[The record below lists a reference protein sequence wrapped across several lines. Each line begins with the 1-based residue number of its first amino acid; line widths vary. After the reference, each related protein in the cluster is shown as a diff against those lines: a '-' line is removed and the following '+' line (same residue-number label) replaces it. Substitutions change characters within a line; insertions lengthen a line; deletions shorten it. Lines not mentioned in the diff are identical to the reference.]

1 MTDIR
6 RRAQRPSIR
15 TRVRYRFDNA
25 LSRGPGVVIGWLGL
39 ITLAVIIVSSLLLTI
54 FQLDG
59 VAGEKRINWINDFW
73 ESLLRLLDPGTF
85 SGDYGWFTR
94 IITLFVT
101 LTGVFIAGSLIGL
114 ISNGIDQRVEE
125 LQKGRSTVLEYDHTV
140 ILGWSERVPPIVS
153 ELTIAN
159 ESRKHAAVVILADAE
174 KAEMEET
181 IRSTVPDLRTTK
193 VRCRHGEPW
202 LLENLEIANLGSARS
217 VVIVADNDAAA
228 VKCVLAV
235 RAFQDRAE
243 AGARFEGQIVVE
255 VEGEETAASLKS
267 LFPERLVTVRSTDV
281 VAELTAQACRQRGIS
296 AVFRELLDF
305 DGDEFYIAPFPQLVG
320 RTYAECQLA
329 FERCAI
335 VGVLQAGG
343 VVELNPDAD
352 RALRSDDELIG
363 IAEDDSLFIP
373 AASSVPAQV
382 VEVKNRA
389 VSTVQQRIVITGW
402 SRLGPRVVTELD
414 EFLTSSTTIDV
425 LIDPALVDVDEA
437 RRSVQTRNVGVR
449 FEELAGG
456 PEAAVARAG
465 QEPYHEAIVLGYRDA
480 LSVDDADARTL
491 LTLVAFRQ
499 AQLRNNS
506 EQVRLVAE
514 VLDQRNAKL
523 AQASGVDD
531 FVVSDELTSL
541 MLAQLS
547 ERGELVQVFDDL
559 FDHEGCSLEL
569 RPAPLYGGASAST
582 FADIVATAS
591 TQGVT
596 AIGYQLASTAEVK
609 LNPSKTAR
617 LQLRDEDF
625 VVVIAG

>member
-1 MTDIR
+1 MTDTHR
-6 RRAQRPSIR
+6 RPTRPTLR
-15 TRVRYRFDNA
+15 TRLRYRFDNA

-39 ITLAVIIVSSLLLTI
+39 ITLAVIIVSSLVLTI

-59 VAGEKRINWINDFW
+59 VAGDPRVSWFEDFW
-73 ESLLRLLDPGTF
+73 QSMLRLLDPGTF
-85 SGDYGWFTR
+85 SGDSGWFTR

-125 LQKGRSTVLEYDHTV
+125 LQKGRSTVIESDHTV

-153 ELTIAN
+153 ELAIAN
-159 ESRKHAAVVILADAE
+159 ESRKRAAVVILADAE
-174 KAEMEET
+174 KTEMEET
-181 IRSTVPDLRTTK
+181 IRSMVPNLRTTK
-193 VRCRHGEPW
+193 VVCRSGEPW
-202 LLENLEIANLGSARS
+202 LLENLQIANLGLARS
-217 VVIVADNDAAA
+217 VVIVAPNDAAA

-235 RAFQDRAE
+235 RAAQDLA
-243 AGARFEGQIVVE
+243 APGTRFSGQIVVE
-255 VEGEETAASLKS
+255 VEAEETAASLEA
-267 LFPERLVTVRSTDV
+267 LFPERLVTVRSSDV

-335 VGVLQAGG
+335 VGVLHSGG
-343 VVELNPDAD
+343 TVELNPAAD
-352 RALRSDDELIG
+352 RPLRADDELIG
-363 IAEDDSLFIP
+363 IAEDDSLFLP
-373 AASSVPAQV
+373 NTTTVPARALAV
-382 VEVKNRA
+382 NERA
-389 VSTVQQRIVITGW
+389 VSAEQQRIVITGW
-402 SRLGPRVVTELD
+402 SRLGPRVIAELD
-414 EFLTSSTTIDV
+414 EFLTTTTTIDV
-425 LIDPALVDVDEA
+425 LIDPALADVQAA
-437 RRSVQTRNVGVR
+437 RGSVAPRNVRVN
-449 FEELAGG
+449 FAELTGG
-456 PEAAVARAG
+456 PEAIVARAAVD
-465 QEPYHEAIVLGYRDA
+465 PYHEVIVLGYRDS
-480 LSVDDADARTL
+480 LSVEDADARTL

-499 AQLRNNS
+499 AQMRT
-506 EQVRLVAE
+506 EQRSVRLVAE
-514 VLDQRNAKL
+514 VLDQRNARL

-547 ERGELVQVFDDL
+547 ERGELAQVFDDL

-569 RPAPLYGGASAST
+569 RPAPWYGGQTAST

-591 TQGVT
+591 AQGVT
-596 AIGYQLASTAEVK
+596 AIGFQRAATAEVT
-609 LNPSKTAR
+609 LNPSKTAP

-625 VVVIAG
+625 VVVISG